1 MNLLLLRGNI
11 GKPGAG
17 ICPLRGHSNV
27 QGDRT
32 VGITEKPNAALLDGI
47 RRVYGFEPPSAH
59 GHDAVAAVK
68 AIGEGRSKALLCL
81 GGNLAV
87 AMSDPQATFPAM
99 RQLDLVVHVATK
111 LNRSHLL
118 PARAA
123 FLLPC
128 LGRTEIDLQA
138 AGPQSV
144 TVEDS
149 MSMVHASQGR
159 LRPASEHL
167 RSEPAIVALLAR
179 ATLPQSKVDWEG
191 LAGDYDRIRDDIEA
205 VFPIFANYN
214 ERVRQPGGFHL
225 ENAAALRR
233 WNTPDGKARFLL
245 ARGLDEAT
253 PATADLLMLAT
264 VRSHDQY
271 NTTIYG
277 YNDRYRGITGRRDV
291 VFVNPDDLAGRG
303 LREGDRIDVE
313 ASRVDGTPNGRAV
326 RGLVAVPYGIAR
338 GSVAMYFP
346 EGNGLL
352 ALDEHDARSG
362 TPGYKSIPVRL
373 SASSAPVAPEA

>member
-1 MNLLLLRGNI
+1 
-11 GKPGAG
+11 
-17 ICPLRGHSNV
+17 
-27 QGDRT
+27 
-32 VGITEKPNAALLDGI
+32 
-47 RRVYGFEPPSAH
+47 
-59 GHDAVAAVK
+59 
-68 AIGEGRSKALLCL
+68 
-81 GGNLAV
+81 
-87 AMSDPQATFPAM
+87 
-99 RQLDLVVHVATK
+99 
-111 LNRSHLL
+111 
-118 PARAA
+118 
-123 FLLPC
+123 
-128 LGRTEIDLQA
+128 
-138 AGPQSV
+138 
-144 TVEDS
+144 

-179 ATLPQSKVDWEG
+179 ATLPRSKVDWEG
-191 LAGDYDRIRDDIEA
+191 LAADYDRIRDDIEA

-373 SASSAPVAPEA
+373 SASAVQKD